1 MLNVFFILVLVYG
14 IIYVVF
20 DFILNFDMVY
30 YVLLLYF
37 FNWDFFKVIVIMIVG
52 KFIIFK
58 KNKMLIRKIKGCFV
72 LINNLFCL

>member
-52 KFIIFK
+52 KFII
-58 KNKMLIRKIKGCFV
+58 
-72 LINNLFCL
+72 